1 MPCKNLRPD
10 KYTLDDLDSELTVMA
25 MILAIPREDFALL
38 RTQLLNGDLKKTTV
52 IQAFVTEDAQRRHD
66 STIASQSALAV
77 ASSSSGPCDFCGAS
91 GHSQPQCYSFQKAQK
106 QAKERRATRGKG
118 KAATAQEKP
127 AEPAQE
133 AAANASALSSHSL
146 EPSSPSTPLQLDA
159 DFTWNADTG
168 ATSHM
173 TPHRHW
179 LRNYKPLRLPVKLA
193 DNKVVYS
200 AGVGSVVFRPRVKG
214 AFVRSVEFSRV
225 LHVPDLRSNLLSCL
239 HLARNKGFSITIS
252 SDAMA
257 FYQSGTLRFVAP
269 IDPNNAAYLDGEVE
283 PLVEASARIA
293 ATLPLDLN
301 LWHRR
306 LAHNNYADVQKLVR
320 DELVTGLTLSSK
332 QQPDPV
338 CEPCLAGKMRANPFP
353 PSSHVSTMPLEL
365 VHSDVHGP
373 LPVRTHSGY
382 CYWITF
388 IDDYSRFRVVILL
401 KAKSE
406 AFAAFKRFKAYAENQ
421 LGVKIKALQDDKG
434 GEYMSSEFI
443 AFTDSCGTYI
453 ISSHG

>member
-1 MPCKNLRPD
+1 MSNHSSSLSFPKLNASNYKSWAGDMAACLRSAGLWRLVSGAHLKPQAKDPKALTEAEATLLEKWEVEEAKAAGWLYLMVEADQKVHFSNIDSNPVAMWAALKGVHQRPHAAGRWNAWEALLSIRKSDSESLQAVINRVEDAMQQCKNLRPD
-10 KYTLDDLDSELTVMA
+10 KYTLDELDSELTVMA
-25 MILAIPREDFALL
+25 MILALPREDFALL
-38 RTQLLNGDLKKTTV
+38 RTQLLNGDLKKATV

-106 QAKERRATRGKG
+106 QAKERRTTRGKG

-133 AAANASALSSHSL
+133 SAANASALSSHSL

-214 AFVRSVEFSRV
+214 AF
-225 LHVPDLRSNLLSCL
+225 
-239 HLARNKGFSITIS
+239 
-252 SDAMA
+252 
-257 FYQSGTLRFVAP
+257 QSPV
-269 IDPNNAAYLDGEVE
+269 
-283 PLVEASARIA
+283 
-293 ATLPLDLN
+293 
-301 LWHRR
+301 
-306 LAHNNYADVQKLVR
+306 
-320 DELVTGLTLSSK
+320 LSS
-332 QQPDPV
+332 
-338 CEPCLAGKMRANPFP
+338 
-353 PSSHVSTMPLEL
+353 
-365 VHSDVHGP
+365 
-373 LPVRTHSGY
+373 
-382 CYWITF
+382 
-388 IDDYSRFRVVILL
+388 
-401 KAKSE
+401 
-406 AFAAFKRFKAYAENQ
+406 
-421 LGVKIKALQDDKG
+421 
-434 GEYMSSEFI
+434 
-443 AFTDSCGTYI
+443 SCTQ
-453 ISSHG
+453 